1 MSANYREHKLERD
14 LKRRVASL
22 EARVVWLE
30 DVLGRVL
37 GQPGAANEASQ
48 APPQS
53 PGAPLDRFL
62 LRTQPMSALAW
73 PMLATAHGELVTL
86 PAQAKEG
93 RPEAMMPFLAY
104 PVGEGDVFI
113 PSRQPAQSAPAIE
126 LSPELIDLPPP
137 PPRRLEVCCALELL
151 NPSILQQVTAF
162 WSGAECEL
170 RLQRLIGEDFGG
182 RMGLDPMVREELKL
196 LCAISASRA
205 A

>member
-1 MSANYREHKLERD
+1 VR
-14 LKRRVASL
+14 KR
-22 EARVVWLE
+22 
-30 DVLGRVL
+30 
-37 GQPGAANEASQ
+37 
-48 APPQS
+48 S
-53 PGAPLDRFL
+53 PA
-62 LRTQPMSALAW
+62 
-73 PMLATAHGELVTL
+73 
-86 PAQAKEG
+86 
-93 RPEAMMPFLAY
+93 
-104 PVGEGDVFI
+104 
-113 PSRQPAQSAPAIE
+113 APAIE

-196 LCAISASRA
+196 LCAISAGRA